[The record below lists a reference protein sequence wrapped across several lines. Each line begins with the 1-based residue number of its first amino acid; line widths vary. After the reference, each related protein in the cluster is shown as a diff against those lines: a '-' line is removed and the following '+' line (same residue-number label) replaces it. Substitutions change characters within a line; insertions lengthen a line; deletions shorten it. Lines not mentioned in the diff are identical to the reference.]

1 MLLDGSRNRDFRE
14 MNCTECQENIS
25 SYLDGELGEKEAASM
40 RTHLSVCGGCAK
52 LCEDF
57 SVILDSCRDNVPSEI
72 IPPNSQALWCRINN
86 LIESEIKPEVVE
98 EPKKGLF
105 ARGWNLTFSQAGAG
119 VLAIA
124 MISSLLTIVAI
135 RNYFEPSSEDFTS
148 RSTASQTTFEKVFSK
163 IGLTD
168 TPQQARDR
176 RIKEQQAAIDYWTRR
191 VQERRGQWDAKIR
204 DAFDRNL
211 NLIDESVSEYTIILE
226 ENPDDELTGEMLDSV
241 LNDKMDL
248 LREFSDL

>member
-1 MLLDGSRNRDFRE
+1 MVGRGLKPLSRE

-25 SYLDGELGEKEAASM
+25 TYLDGELGDVEAASM
-40 RTHLSVCGGCAK
+40 RTHLSVCAGCAK
-52 LCEDF
+52 ICEDF

-86 LIESEIKPEVVE
+86 LIESEIKPEVIE
-98 EPKKGLF
+98 EPKKGWLS
-105 ARGWNLTFSQAGAG
+105 RGWNLTFSQAGAG

-124 MISSLLTIVAI
+124 VISSLLTIVGI
-135 RNYFEPSSEDFTS
+135 RNYFEPSGEDFTT
-148 RSTASQTTFEKVFSK
+148 RSAASQTTFEKIFSK

-176 RIKEQQAAIDYWTRR
+176 RMIEQQAAIDYWTRR
-191 VQERRGQWDAKIR
+191 VQERRGQWDAKMR

-211 NLIDESVSEYTIILE
+211 NLIDESVSEYTIILQ
-226 ENPDDELTGEMLDSV
+226 ENPDDDLTGEMLDTV

>member
-1 MLLDGSRNRDFRE
+1 

-25 SYLDGELGEKEAASM
+25 SYLDGELDEVGSANM
-40 RTHLSVCGGCAK
+40 RTHLSVCAGCAK

-57 SVILDSCRDNVPSEI
+57 SVILESCRDTVPSEM
-72 IPPNSQALWCRINN
+72 IPPNSHALWCRINN

-98 EPKKGLF
+98 EPKKSLLS
-105 ARGWNLTFSQAGAG
+105 RGWNLTFSQAGAA
-119 VLAIA
+119 VLAVA
-124 MISSLLTIVAI
+124 MISSLLTVVGI
-135 RNYFEPSSEDFTS
+135 RNYFEPSGEDFTS
-148 RSTASQTTFEKVFSK
+148 RSRASQTTFEKLLSK

-168 TPQQARDR
+168 TPQQAREK
-176 RIKEQQAAIDYWTRR
+176 RIKEQQAAIDYWNKR
-191 VQERRGQWDAKIR
+191 VQQRRGQWDAKIR

-211 NLIDESVSEYTIILE
+211 NLIDESVSEYTIILQ
-226 ENPDDELTGEMLDSV
+226 ENPDDDLTGEMLDTV

>member
-1 MLLDGSRNRDFRE
+1 

-25 SYLDGELGEKEAASM
+25 SYLDGELDETGAANM
-40 RTHLSVCGGCAK
+40 RTHLSVCAGCAK

-57 SVILDSCRDNVPSEI
+57 SVILDSCRENVPSEI

-86 LIESEIKPEVVE
+86 LIESEIKPEPVVE
-98 EPKKGLF
+98 EPKKGWF

-119 VLAIA
+119 VLAVA
-124 MISSLLTIVAI
+124 MISSLLTIVGI
-135 RNYFEPSSEDFTS
+135 RNYFEPSGDDFTS
-148 RSTASQTTFEKVFSK
+148 RSTASQTTLEKVFSK

-168 TPQQARDR
+168 TPQQARER

-191 VQERRGQWDAKIR
+191 VHERRGQWDAKMR

-211 NLIDESVSEYTIILE
+211 NLIDESVSEYTNILQ
-226 ENPDDELTGEMLDSV
+226 ENPDDELTGEMLDTV

>member
-1 MLLDGSRNRDFRE
+1 

-25 SYLDGELGEKEAASM
+25 LYLDGELDERGSGNM
-40 RTHLSVCGGCAK
+40 LTHLSVCAGCAK

-57 SVILDSCRDNVPSEI
+57 AAILESCRDNVQAEI

-98 EPKKGLF
+98 EPKKGWF
-105 ARGWNLTFSQAGAG
+105 TRGWNMTFSQAGAA

-124 MISSLLTIVAI
+124 TISSLLTIVGI
-135 RNYFEPSSEDFTS
+135 RNYFEPSGEDFTS
-148 RSTASQTTFEKVFSK
+148 RSTASQTTFEKILSK
-163 IGLTD
+163 VGLSE
-168 TPQQARDR
+168 TPLQARER
-176 RIKEQQAAIDYWTRR
+176 RTREQQAAIEYWTKR
-191 VQERRGQWDAKIR
+191 VQQRRGQWDVKIR

-211 NLIDESVSEYTIILE
+211 HLIDESVSEYKIILQ
-226 ENPDDELTGEMLDSV
+226 ENPEDDLTGEMLDAV

>member
-1 MLLDGSRNRDFRE
+1 

-25 SYLDGELGEKEAASM
+25 PYLDGELDEIGSANM
-40 RTHLSVCGGCAK
+40 RTHLSVCAGCAK

-57 SVILDSCRDNVPSEI
+57 SVILESCRGNVSSEI

-98 EPKKGLF
+98 EPKKTLLS
-105 ARGWNLTFSQAGAG
+105 RGWNLTFSQAGAAF
-119 VLAIA
+119 LAIA
-124 MISSLLTIVAI
+124 LISSLLTVVGI
-135 RNYFEPSSEDFTS
+135 RNYFEPSGEDFTS
-148 RSTASQTTFEKVFSK
+148 RSSASQTTFEKFLSRV
-163 IGLTD
+163 GLTD
-168 TPQQARDR
+168 TPQQAREKR
-176 RIKEQQAAIDYWTRR
+176 VKEQQAAIDYWNKR
-191 VQERRGQWDAKIR
+191 VQQRRGQWDAKIR

-211 NLIDESVSEYTIILE
+211 NLIDESVSEYTIILQ
-226 ENPDDELTGEMLDSV
+226 ENPDDDLTGEMLDTV